1 MFLGTSTDSMRGSHM
16 VVGFTT
22 AYATVPITT
31 EVVSSYPTHGKV
43 YSIQQYVIKFVTD
56 LGMSVVFSGY
66 SGFLH
71 DITEIL
77 LKVALN
83 TLTLLL

>member
-1 MFLGTSTDSMRGSHM
+1 MRGSHM

-71 DITEIL
+71 Q
-77 LKVALN
+77 
-83 TLTLLL
+83 